1 MHLVCVK
8 AIIKNMLQAR
18 ASNGLGC
25 VAEGLLLTLIMDA
38 KTLAHLLEKRVKA
51 IGDEATAIPPDFFP
65 ETIHRFRTETK
76 KLMAVLRLAG
86 MAMQHEPELPKAFRD
101 LYHAAGQMRDCQ
113 MQMEFIA
120 LDKHHILPSFTIW
133 LAHRAYSHQGIW
145 KHKHVEK
152 VLREL
157 HDYIATLKFSDLNL
171 ETLHK
176 FFDDHKRH
184 MKVLIAGSA
193 DDEALHEVRKE
204 TKDMQLVLGFCKK
217 NWEQGY
223 TELADMQQELE
234 QLSEKAGVYNDRRN
248 LLIMLEE
255 FKNEYS
261 KEMDEGEIL
270 ATLKAGGEWNEAKA
284 RERKVLIGRVRRLV
298 K

>member
-1 MHLVCVK
+1 
-8 AIIKNMLQAR
+8 
-18 ASNGLGC
+18 
-25 VAEGLLLTLIMDA
+25 MDA
-38 KTLAHLLEKRVKA
+38 KTLANLLGKRVKA
-51 IGDEATAIPPDFFP
+51 IGEEATAIPPDFFP

-86 MAMQHEPELPKAFRD
+86 MAMQHEPEVPKAFRE
-101 LYHAAGQMRDCQ
+101 LYHAAGQIRDCQ
-113 MQMEFIA
+113 MQLEFIA
-120 LDKHHILPSFTIW
+120 RDKHHILPSFTIW
-133 LAHRAYSHQGIW
+133 LAHKAYSHQEIW

-152 VLREL
+152 VVREL
-157 HDYIATLKFSDLNL
+157 HDYIAALRFSDLDL

-176 FFDDHKRH
+176 YFDDHKTH

-223 TELADMQQELE
+223 AELAAMQQELE

-255 FKNEYS
+255 FTNDYS

-270 ATLKAGGEWNEAKA
+270 VTLKAGGEWNEAKG
-284 RERKVLIGRVRRLV
+284 REREALIGKIRGLV